1 MQTYG
6 GGESSSSSRTMNRLE
21 GKKNSREGDTMEGAE
36 CLVSSEEKMGGVKVG
51 CTGVDE
57 AFLEVCLL
65 YNALFVASLLRVE

>member
-21 GKKNSREGDTMEGAE
+21 GKNSREGDTMEEAE
-36 CLVSSEEKMGGVKVG
+36 CLVSSEEKKGVVKVG
-51 CTGVDE
+51 CTCVDE

-65 YNALFVASLLRVE
+65 YNALFVASLLRAE